1 MNILWKKG
9 LAKVILKQETLRSLY
24 TRIIR
29 RTERIVLNAFDKEG
43 GEITNVDGVKFKVKT
58 VTDKILMEALCIPKS
73 STQLSSNQNSQYVLS
88 QSYPHL
94 QGLNIVNGSSK
105 TTFDVDLLVG
115 LYFTII
121 LSLVTL
127 RKVKL
132 ENQ

>member
-1 MNILWKKG
+1 MK
-9 LAKVILKQETLRSLY
+9 SLY
-24 TRIIR
+24 TKIIR
-29 RTERIVLNAFDKEG
+29 RIERIVLNVFNEEG
-43 GEITNVDGVKFKVKT
+43 GEIMNVDGVKFKVKT
-58 VTDKILMEALCIPKS
+58 ASDKILMEALCIPKS
-73 STQLSSNQNSQYVLS
+73 SAQLSSNQNSQYVLS
-88 QSYPHL
+88 RSYPHL
-94 QGLNIVNGSSK
+94 HGLNIVTSSSK

>member
-9 LAKVILKQETLRSLY
+9 LAKVILKQETLKSLY
-24 TRIIR
+24 TKIIR
-29 RTERIVLNAFDKEG
+29 RIERIVLNVFNEEG
-43 GEITNVDGVKFKVKT
+43 GEIMNVDGVKFKVKT
-58 VTDKILMEALCIPKS
+58 ASDKILMEALCIPKS
-73 STQLSSNQNSQYVLS
+73 SAQLSSTQNSQYVLS
-88 QSYPHL
+88 RSYPHL
-94 QGLNIVNGSSK
+94 HGLNIVTSSSK

>member
-9 LAKVILKQETLRSLY
+9 LAKVILKQETLKSLY
-24 TRIIR
+24 TKIIR
-29 RTERIVLNAFDKEG
+29 RIERIVLNVFNEEG
-43 GEITNVDGVKFKVKT
+43 GEIMNVDGVKFKVKT
-58 VTDKILMEALCIPKS
+58 ASDKILMEALCIPKS
-73 STQLSSNQNSQYVLS
+73 SAQLSNNQNSQYVLS
-88 QSYPHL
+88 RSYPHL
-94 QGLNIVNGSSK
+94 HGLNIATSSSK

>member
-9 LAKVILKQETLRSLY
+9 LAKVILKQETLKSLY
-24 TRIIR
+24 TKIIR
-29 RTERIVLNAFDKEG
+29 RIERIVLNVFNEEG
-43 GEITNVDGVKFKVKT
+43 GEIMNVDGVKFKVKT
-58 VTDKILMEALCIPKS
+58 ALCIPKS
-73 STQLSSNQNSQYVLS
+73 SAQLSSNQNSQYVLS
-88 QSYPHL
+88 RSYPHL
-94 QGLNIVNGSSK
+94 HGLNIATSSSK

>member
-73 STQLSSNQNSQYVLS
+73 SAQLSSNQNSQYVLS
-88 QSYPHL
+88 RSYPHL
-94 QGLNIVNGSSK
+94 HGLNIVTSSSK

>member
-9 LAKVILKQETLRSLY
+9 LAKVILKQETLKSLY
-24 TRIIR
+24 TKIIR
-29 RTERIVLNAFDKEG
+29 RIERIVLNVFNEEG
-43 GEITNVDGVKFKVKT
+43 GEIMNVDGVKFKVKT
-58 VTDKILMEALCIPKS
+58 ASDKILMEALCIPKS
-73 STQLSSNQNSQYVLS
+73 SAQVSSNQNNQYVLS
-88 QSYPHL
+88 RSYPHL
-94 QGLNIVNGSSK
+94 HGLNIVTSSSK

>member
-9 LAKVILKQETLRSLY
+9 LAKVILKQETLKSLY
-24 TRIIR
+24 TKIIR
-29 RTERIVLNAFDKEG
+29 RIERIVLNVFNEEG
-43 GEITNVDGVKFKVKT
+43 GEIMNVDGVKFKVKT
-58 VTDKILMEALCIPKS
+58 ASDKILMEALCIPES
-73 STQLSSNQNSQYVLS
+73 SAQLSSNQNSHYVLS
-88 QSYPHL
+88 RSYPHL
-94 QGLNIVNGSSK
+94 HVLNIATSSSK